1 MVERIAGLVET
12 DILRQHHRQVLVRHR
27 HDVAGRA
34 MDHRDRTTPIALARN
49 APVAQPE
56 IHLALADWP
65 HACLRGRERAHLRFQ
80 APGNLFLGLLDGH
93 AVEEARIDHAAVA
106 VIGGVGD
113 DEGARVLALGTDHRR
128 VAEPVFVDEIEVAL
142 VMRGTAEDRAGAVF
156 HQHEIGDV
164 DRQLPVRIER
174 MDRPDA
180 GIEAELLGGVD
191 DFLRGAV
198 ALGLGDELG
207 KLRIFRGRRLRQR
220 MIRRD
225 RHELGAEQ
233 RVMPRGEYL
242 QLALA
247 GRRGR
252 RIERKAD
259 QHALGAPDPVAL
271 HQPHLVGPAVERI
284 ERVQQLLRIFGDLEH
299 PLLHLALF
307 DRRAGT
313 PAAAVDHLLVRQ
325 HGHVDRVPVDLALL
339 ALGQSRAQEIQE
351 HLLLVLVIRG
361 IAGREFPAPVER
373 QPDRL
378 QLLLHRR
385 DVVVG
390 PRLGRDLAL
399 DRGVFRRQPER
410 VPAHRVQHVIALG
423 THEARQHVAQRIVAD
438 MPDMDAPGRVGEH
451 LEHVI
456 FRPRIV
462 VFGGENGLVRPTGAA
477 SAARIHGRCSV
488 RRSWGIRRAFAGFGR
503 FQAGGLGHKSGFA
516 VNGLGGCKAAF
527 GTSRVDRL
535 ASALSRRRHLVRTKP
550 CSTTALRPRCL
561 AA

>member
-1 MVERIAGLVET
+1 M
-12 DILRQHHRQVLVRHR
+12 
-27 HDVAGRA
+27 GR
-34 MDHRDRTTPIALARN
+34 
-49 APVAQPE
+49 
-56 IHLALADWP
+56 
-65 HACLRGRERAHLRFQ
+65 
-80 APGNLFLGLLDGH
+80 
-93 AVEEARIDHAAVA
+93 
-106 VIGGVGD
+106 
-113 DEGARVLALGTDHRR
+113 
-128 VAEPVFVDEIEVAL
+128 
-142 VMRGTAEDRAGAVF
+142 TAEDGAGAVF
-156 HQHEIGDV
+156 HQHEIGDI

-180 GIEAELLGGVD
+180 GVEAKLLGGVD

-198 ALGLGDELG
+198 ALRLGDELA
-207 KLRIFRGRRLRQR
+207 KPRIFRRRRLRQR

-225 RHELGAEQ
+225 RHELGTEQ

-242 QLALA
+242 ELALA

-259 QHALGAPDPVAL
+259 QHALGAADPVAL

-307 DRRAGT
+307 DRRAGA
-313 PAAAVDHLLVRQ
+313 PAAAVDHLFVRQ
-325 HGHVDRVPVDLALL
+325 HGHVDRIPVDLALL
-339 ALGQSRAQEIQE
+339 AFGQSRAQEIQE

-378 QLLLHRR
+378 QLLPHRR

-390 PRLGRDLAL
+390 PRLGRDIAL

-410 VPAHRVQHVIALG
+410 VPAHRVQYVIAPG

-438 MPDMDAPGRVGEH
+438 MTDMDAPGRVGEH
-451 LEHVI
+451 LEHVV

-462 VFGGENGLVRPTGAA
+462 VFAGENGLVLPLALPARLGFTGVVAFGG
-477 SAARIHGRCSV
+477 HG
-488 RRSWGIRRAFAGFGR
+488 GF
-503 FQAGGLGHKSGFA
+503 AGGLLDSAGF
-516 VNGLGGCKAAF
+516 
-527 GTSRVDRL
+527 
-535 ASALSRRRHLVRTKP
+535 
-550 CSTTALRPRCL
+550 RP
-561 AA
+561 AD